1 MDSLNNDNLDPINA
15 DSVTNR
21 GVNREGEA
29 REGEIRDRERDRE
42 VRNADRATDIGS
54 LDAKAGDH
62 PVGTGLG
69 AAGGAA
75 AGAAIGAVGGPVGAV
90 VGGAIGA
97 VVGGIAGKNT
107 AEEVNPTVEDA
118 YWRENYASRPYA
130 TSDRGYDYYQP
141 AFRYGWESRAR
152 YQGKQFD
159 EVESDL
165 QREWNATRPTKME
178 WNEARGPV
186 RDAWH
191 RPVGGLSS
199 NLMSDAGL

>member
-21 GVNREGEA
+21 GANREGEA
-29 REGEIRDRERDRE
+29 LEGETRDRE
-42 VRNADRATDIGS
+42 VRDRNVTDIPTS
-54 LDAKAGDH
+54 ASAAAH
-62 PVGTGLG
+62 PLGTGLG

-107 AEEVNPTVEDA
+107 AEEINPAEEDA
-118 YWRENYASRPYA
+118 YWRDNYHTRPYA
-130 TSDRGYDYYQP
+130 TADRGYDYYQP
-141 AFRYGWESRAR
+141 AYRYGWESRSR

-165 QREWNATRPTKME
+165 QRDWNSQRPTKME
-178 WNEARGPV
+178 WNEARDPV
-186 RDAWH
+186 RDAWQ
-191 RPVGGLSS
+191 RSVGGLSS
-199 NLMSDAGL
+199 NLLSDAGL

>member
-21 GVNREGEA
+21 GVNREAEA
-29 REGEIRDRERDRE
+29 REGAIRDREARDRND
-42 VRNADRATDIGS
+42 VDA

-75 AGAAIGAVGGPVGAV
+75 AGAAMGAVGGPVGAV
-90 VGGAIGA
+90 IGGAIGA

-130 TSDRGYDYYQP
+130 TADRGYEYYQP
-141 AFRYGWESRAR
+141 AYRYGWESRAR

-165 QREWNATRPTKME
+165 QRDWNAQRPTKME
-178 WNEARGPV
+178 WNEARGAI
-186 RDAWH
+186 RDAWQ